1 MNHII
6 TKRKKCSYLQ
16 QVITN
21 EDVVAMV
28 KNTLHDLTRDDT
40 EIDLLPATYE
50 PKMTRSKFKE
60 VLEKDGTVSRH
71 SKIEHL

>member
-1 MNHII
+1 MSVYI
-6 TKRKKCSYLQ
+6 LQ

-28 KNTLHDLTRDDT
+28 KNTLN
-40 EIDLLPATYE
+40 EIAEESSSILIPATYE

-60 VLEKDGTVSRH
+60 VLQKDGSVSV
-71 SKIEHL
+71 LLV